1 MEEEKAEVEWEK
13 WEKKEAWLAIQ
24 EARKEKKKHL
34 QRNNFPP
41 FTGATVISTRFSPI
55 RSRSIEKIFRPSF
68 FPLSL
73 SLFNVPSFRRRQ
85 KMSYDEIWIIC
96 ARNFSLL
103 HRRKKMNCPN
113 SSIWLPPFRRQRL
126 HQLDGM
132 DSIILMFYIDLGE
145 SKLWSK
151 RQWVCGN
158 FSWSSVGFAYFSER

>member
-1 MEEEKAEVEWEK
+1 MIVTENGAQK
-13 WEKKEAWLAIQ
+13 WGRRRRSTCRETISPHLLA
-24 EARKEKKKHL
+24 
-34 QRNNFPP
+34 P
-41 FTGATVISTRFSPI
+41 
-55 RSRSIEKIFRPSF
+55 RSFRRV
-68 FPLSL
+68 FPLFVRGPLRKFSGHLFFHSL

-145 SKLWSK
+145 SKLCSK